1 MSHDKIHERGHSNQE
16 EFFRRE
22 DEKLLA
28 KLRATQAKENAREAL
43 SRVTGVTNAKLLDEL
58 GDVGVTSE
66 KVAALS
72 VYPLVEVAWA
82 DGELDAKERA
92 AVLAYASEHGIAKG
106 SAENALLEAWLDKQ
120 PPMHFAAAWTRLV
133 HALCESLPPA
143 EIEKLR
149 SKLLDRARG
158 VAGASGGVL
167 GLGSKVSKAES
178 AVLAKLEQA
187 FKR

>member
-1 MSHDKIHERGHSNQE
+1 MSQDKIHERGFSMEE

-22 DEKLLA
+22 DEKLVA
-28 KLRATQAKENAREAL
+28 KLRAAQAKESARDAL
-43 SRVTGVTNAKLLDEL
+43 SRVTGITNAKLLDGL
-58 GDVGVTSE
+58 ADAGVTSE

-92 AVLAYASEHGIAKG
+92 AVLAFAAEKGIAKG

-120 PPMHFAAAWTRLV
+120 PPTHFGAAWTRLV
-133 HALCESLPPA
+133 QALCESLPAA
-143 EIEKLR
+143 EIEKLKA
-149 SKLLDRARG
+149 KLLERARG

-167 GLGSKVSKAES
+167 GIGSKVSKAES
-178 AVLAKLEQA
+178 AVLAKLEAA

>member
-1 MSHDKIHERGHSNQE
+1 MSQDKIHERGQSMEE

-22 DEKLLA
+22 DEKLVA
-28 KLRATQAKENAREAL
+28 KLRAAQAKENARDAL
-43 SRVTGVTNAKLLDEL
+43 SRVTGITSAKVLDEL
-58 GDVGVTSE
+58 GDLGITSE

-82 DGELDAKERA
+82 DGEIDAKERA
-92 AVLAYASEHGIAKG
+92 AVLAYAADHGIARG
-106 SAENALLEAWLDKQ
+106 SAENALLEAWIDKK
-120 PPMHFAAAWTRLV
+120 PPMQFGAAWARLV
-133 HALCESLPPA
+133 HGLCESLPPA
-143 EIEKLR
+143 EVETLR

-167 GLGSKVSKAES
+167 GIGSKVSKAES
-178 AVLAKLEQA
+178 AVLEKLERA